1 MATDDPKQMH
11 VGIVCQNFPPATF
24 EGGISHYTH
33 HLAKALIAH
42 GHRVCALTSTEFTLR
57 DTELWAIAG
66 LEVIR
71 IQGPWNHRSV
81 LEIKKTVTKKKF
93 DAVLLQYSPASFK
106 AAFRITW
113 ALTPFPRQKVMAFHT
128 LWGGG
133 LDRLV
138 GLLMLVGCKKIIATN
153 SEVMTLLERH
163 FPMFLQKTYWIPIGS
178 NIEPLEQN
186 ATEANAREDH
196 LFSYFGMLYPGK
208 GLSLILSTLEGMKSR
223 GCRFQFK
230 FVGGGML
237 DAQDYEAHFQKEIL
251 EKGLGNVAEHL
262 GLLSNEE
269 VSSWLSAS
277 RFIFLPYEMGLSDRR
292 GSFMAAIAHGK
303 PVLTSPPVVDMPYL
317 KNGIN
322 VLWPQHPT
330 PEGYIEAA
338 ERLLT
343 DDHLIRGLEEGA
355 RKLAQHFRWNRIA
368 EDYLLALRSRPEQQ
382 T

>member
-1 MATDDPKQMH
+1 MLI
-11 VGIVCQNFPPATF
+11 GIICQNFPPASF
-24 EGGISHYTH
+24 EGGISHYSLR
-33 HLAKALIAH
+33 LARALTDRSHEVIAI
-42 GHRVCALTSTEFTLR
+42 TSTEFTKPN
-57 DTELWAIAG
+57 DKGDGIPG
-66 LEVIR
+66 LQIKLV
-71 IQGPWNHRSV
+71 QGPWNHQSV
-81 LEIKKTVTKKKF
+81 REIGKIAFANKL
-93 DAVLLQYSPASFK
+93 DALVLQYSPASFK
-106 AAFRITW
+106 LSFRLMWGLIR
-113 ALTPFPRQKVMAFHT
+113 FPCPKVTAFHT

-178 NIEPLEQN
+178 NIEPPEQN